1 MALLV
6 CRCGSHPHLSSYW
19 MSARRPKK
27 VRIWFCCHANETRV
41 PQRHNAVLQ
50 EEDWK
55 YSSVSLP
62 LSFCPFCYRVLNSFS
77 IPPSVLVQTSWS
89 GRGGGGD
96 DPMSLLWISAPTE
109 WASVRLL
116 QKQPALL
123 YRHGTDWTLSPKW
136 SFSSCFYSISL
147 GHLGSSYAEGGLVRM
162 SSLWISCSA
171 LTVQSV
177 SQDQ

>member
-19 MSARRPKK
+19 MSARRPEK
-27 VRIWFCCHANETRV
+27 VRLWFRCHANETRV
-41 PQRHNAVLQ
+41 PQWHNAVLQ

-62 LSFCPFCYRVLNSFS
+62 FSSCPFCYRVLNSFS

-96 DPMSLLWISAPTE
+96 DPVSLLWISAPTE

-123 YRHGTDWTLSPKW
+123 YRHGTDWTLSPKR
-136 SFSSCFYSISL
+136 SFSSRFYSLATSL
-147 GHLGSSYAEGGLVRM
+147 GRLGSSYAEGGLVRM

-177 SQDQ
+177 S